1 MSWDRMSNDL
11 DAQIVKNDSADGL
24 SKEQLLEQCPVR
36 GKRHK
41 MSTREGGS
49 IRAQIH
55 IVGDLG
61 GELIK
66 NSCDCFY
73 FLKKQGHDLRKC
85 RKSAEVSQKGRSF
98 KRPGE
103 E

>member
-1 MSWDRMSNDL
+1 M
-11 DAQIVKNDSADGL
+11 Q
-24 SKEQLLEQCPVR
+24 

-61 GELIK
+61 EKLIK

-73 FLKKQGHDLRKC
+73 FLKKRGHDLKC
-85 RKSAEVSQKGRSF
+85 RKSAEVSQKGRGL